1 MFDGFLKKL
10 NFNKIEK
17 NCITCKHSEFDM
29 KYEDDKMYIKHFC
42 KLNNRKI
49 ALVDGYMCYD
59 VCDDFEL
66 DKLFGD

>member
-1 MFDGFLKKL
+1 
-10 NFNKIEK
+10 
-17 NCITCKHSEFDM
+17 M
-29 KYEDDKMYIKHFC
+29 KYENDKMYIKHFC

-66 DKLFGD
+66 DELFGD